1 MEFYQKKIEVV
12 LSDLKTNLEKGLD
25 KEQADSRLSK
35 FGLNIIK
42 ESKKNSAIKIF
53 LKQFLS
59 PLMIVLLFASV
70 ISFFIGEKKDS
81 FVIFIAVI
89 INVIIGFIQ
98 EWKAEKSASALKKY
112 EVLHCNIIRNGKKE
126 RIESK
131 YLVPGDIVLL
141 EAGQKIPAD
150 IRLVNLTDFRV
161 DESLLTG
168 ESKPVQKD
176 FFEITKDV
184 TIGDR
189 KNITYSGTSVL
200 SGKATGIVVYTGANT
215 QLGKIASLVGVT
227 EQSQTP
233 LQEQIKKFSWFL
245 GIFFLGIVLVVF
257 LFGLFKGIAFYEM
270 AMTSIALGVAS
281 VPEGLLIAVTVILAI
296 GMQRMLKRKALV
308 KNLVAAETLGSV
320 SVICTDKTGTLTQ
333 GKMKVTTLVTAEKE
347 FFIED
352 NIKKILENEDIKK
365 LLINIIL
372 NNDAQLDENSK
383 KTIGHPTEISLIQL
397 AQDFEFDI
405 KSIKQKY
412 KRINEIPFSSDLKY
426 MATLHEFN
434 GHNKLIVKGAPEKLF
449 DMCNN
454 QKIEYF
460 KDAAD
465 KMTERGLRI
474 LAVAE
479 KNDHDFDVKKDLNK
493 LDLIGLIGIEDPLR
507 PQAKDTVEELT
518 KAGVRVVLVTGDH
531 KNTAKNIALSAGIKT
546 KNGVLTGQD
555 LDKMSDVELQ
565 NKIEMIDI
573 FARVEPKHKIK
584 IVNAWKSKNRSVAM
598 IGDGVN
604 DAPALKAAD
613 IGVALGSGSDV
624 AHEISDMVLLDNN
637 LSSIDAAV
645 KEGRTIFENIRKIIV
660 YLMTDSFG
668 EIVLILGA
676 LSLGAPIPI
685 TALQILWINIVSDG
699 LPYLGLTKEEP
710 EEDIMLSPPRNKKE
724 FIINKEMMFIIIFV
738 GIFTDIVLLGLFMF
752 LLKTDLL
759 LSHVRTIIFNTLSI
773 NSLFYIFSVRSLKK
787 SIFKINFFSNKLI
800 LYSVLL
806 GVIAQIIITYNPYLQ
821 KVLGTVS
828 LSINEWGIIFSLSV
842 LKIIGIEIVKHFFS
856 KKLLK

>member
-773 NSLFYIFSVRSLKK
+773 NSLFYIFSVRSLQK